1 VKHLDTSDLDLYVGK
16 AIGGGQLKD
25 TIAVNDIRRWVQGMQ
40 NPHPLFFDE
49 AFAAESRFGRIVAP
63 QSFTVCTSDSH
74 GAGPSIQGRLPGS
87 HMLFGGDE
95 WWFAGP
101 RIFPGDQIRLER
113 TFVGYEVKETQFA
126 GPTVF
131 ANGDTVYINQHG
143 ETVAKQRCTSIR
155 YLVDEA
161 NKRKKEA
168 DSAEP
173 TWVPDALRE
182 IEAERRAY
190 MKAVLELGHARRE
203 GVKVGDR
210 LPTRKIGP
218 HSVLTFA
225 TEYRAFLMSVWGSFK
240 TDELPNALRQAGW
253 LPEMDKDMEAA
264 KIDPSESDGL
274 YKGSS
279 RGHAQPEYAKKI
291 GIARGYGYGASMGAW
306 MLDTLQ
312 HWAGEHGEI
321 VHARLRYRAPALT
334 GDLSVISGS
343 VESVGP
349 EVGVRLEMKNQHGDV
364 IATGTAELRL

>member
-1 VKHLDTSDLDLYVGK
+1 
-16 AIGGGQLKD
+16 
-25 TIAVNDIRRWVQGMQ
+25 MQ
-40 NPHPLFFDE
+40 NAHPLFFDE
-49 AFAAESRFGRIVAP
+49 AFAAKSRFARIVAP
-63 QSFTVCTSDSH
+63 QSFTVCCSDSH

-95 WWFAGP
+95 WWFTGP
-101 RIFPGDQIRLER
+101 RIFPGDSIRLER
-113 TFVGYEVKETQFA
+113 SFVGYEVKETKFA

-131 ANGDTVYINQHG
+131 ANGDTVYINQRG

-155 YLVDEA
+155 YLVEEA
-161 NKRKKEA
+161 NKRRK
-168 DSAEP
+168 DSDSVEP
-173 TWVPDALRE
+173 SWSPQQIAE

-190 MKAVLELGHARRE
+190 MKAVLELGHSRRE

-210 LPTRKIGP
+210 LPTRTIGP

-240 TDELPNALRQAGW
+240 ADEIPNALRQAGW

-264 KIDPSESDGL
+264 KIDPSENDGL

-279 RGHAQPEYAKKI
+279 RGHAQPEYARKI
-291 GIARGYGYGASMGAW
+291 GVARGYGYGASMGAW

-321 VHARLRYRAPALT
+321 VHAQLRYRAPALT
-334 GDLSVISGS
+334 GDLSIISGS
-343 VESVGP
+343 LVAVGP
-349 EVGVRLEMKNQHGDV
+349 EVGVRLEMTNQHGEV
-364 IATGTAELRL
+364 IATAVAEIRI